1 MGELKDILNYFLKG
15 SVMVTQKTILMCLC
29 VFLAAFL
36 GSAKLAVGSVL
47 MSYWEVS
54 PTTTLDEAISITRAV
69 TPTAT
74 ITLSSMDFPGFTPD
88 KNDYVAK
95 YTGWIVPPE
104 TGDYIFNIATDND
117 GGFWLSSDAAEPNV
131 VSTATTPPLCRVTGN
146 VAYRQFFARPE
157 QQSPPINLQAGQAY
171 GFTIIQREGGGG
183 DHAALGWTVP
193 GEEGITVVEARYFTN
208 ERKTGGPLPPD
219 GAVDVRAGLLSW
231 LAPAKLS
238 GTANLTYDVYF
249 GTDANLPA
257 PYLKASG
264 LTAKT
269 YNTGAVNGSDL
280 LFGKTYYWRINVSD
294 PNIGGT
300 PVYSVGDV
308 WSFTTNDGKPF
319 IVTAPTNV
327 FGVLNDSAA
336 FTVVAD
342 TLAPTPL
349 FYQWELKAF
358 PDSTWMEINGATE
371 PTYSKTGL
379 QPSDRGLYRVT
390 ISDLFNNSITAEA
403 RLYMR
408 VGLVNRY
415 SFTDNVNDSVGGAH
429 GTLIVGNPSSY
440 PAMYENA
447 TGTSGDPAKRQLYL
461 FNGPTTPTSGSG
473 NNCYV
478 RLPSGFVSSIGKQM
492 TLIVWFTWRATT
504 DQNFQGVFNF
514 HDGTSNNYLTLTPR
528 SDSRTPRFAYRT
540 PAEQRFLFS
549 PVPIPLT
556 AARQT
561 MEHCFAITWNE
572 DTGTTEMYVNGK
584 RVSSNNIHLKLS
596 ENLND
601 INNWLGRQVA
611 NGDPAFWG
619 AFNEFRVYDV
629 ALGAPT
635 IYEAYLLGP
644 DVLPNNPCVIQPAM
658 DLDNDCEVNMNDF
671 ALLASEW
678 LACGL
683 TTCN

>member
-1 MGELKDILNYFLKG
+1 
-15 SVMVTQKTILMCLC
+15 MVTQKTFLIGPC

-88 KNDYVAK
+88 KNDYAAK
-95 YTGWIVPPE
+95 YTGWIVPPI
-104 TGDYIFNIATDND
+104 TGDYVFNIATDND

-146 VAYRQFFARPE
+146 VAYRQFFDRPE

-193 GEEGITVVEARYFTN
+193 GVEGITVVEARYFTN

-219 GAVDVRAGLLSW
+219 GAVDLRAGLLNW
-231 LAPAKLS
+231 LAPAVSS
-238 GTANLTYDVYF
+238 GGEALTYDVYLDTDPNLF
-249 GTDANLPA
+249 ASALKLSGTTETTFDA
-257 PYLKASG
+257 
-264 LTAKT
+264 
-269 YNTGAVNGSDL
+269 GAVDGGNLEFDT
-280 LFGKTYYWRINVSD
+280 TYYWRVDVHD
-294 PNIGGT
+294 PNNGPNGQGT
-300 PVYSVGDV
+300 PITTTGNT
-308 WSFTTNDGKPF
+308 WSFSTNDGRPY
-319 IVTAPTNV
+319 IVSPPEHV
-327 FGVLNDSAA
+327 FGELNENATFA
-336 FTVVAD
+336 VVAETLRPEE
-342 TLAPTPL
+342 TLA
-349 FYQWELKAF
+349 YQWSFKAF
-358 PDSTWMEINGATE
+358 SDSIWTDIPGAISE
-371 PTYSKTGL
+371 SLSLTGL
-379 QPSDRGLYRVT
+379 QPGDRGVYRVT
-390 ISDLFNNSITAEA
+390 ASDTLGSFAQAEA
-403 RLYMR
+403 NLYLR
-408 VGLVNRY
+408 IGLVHRY
-415 SFTDNVNDSVGGAH
+415 SFTDDVNDSVGGAH

-440 PAMYENA
+440 PAVYESA

-461 FNGPTTPTSGSG
+461 QNGPSTPTSGSG
-473 NNCYV
+473 NNSYIQ
-478 RLPSGFVSSIGKQM
+478 LPSGLASSLGSQATFV
-492 TLIVWFTWRATT
+492 VWFTWRATS
-504 DQNFQGVFNF
+504 DQNFQGILNFNN
-514 HDGTSNNYLTLTPR
+514 GTSNNYFTLTPR

-540 PAEQRFLFS
+540 PAEQRYLFS

-584 RVSSNNIHLKLS
+584 RVSSNDIHFKLS
-596 ENLND
+596 EDLDD

-619 AFNEFRVYDV
+619 AYNEFRVYDV